1 MGKLLPDTNSFKAY
15 NLLPALDKIIQ
26 YSLFTFVAFAMFSIS
41 LTQISFAIGALSWL
55 LKVHLTQTWKEI
67 SGTLVGIAIL
77 CFCLAC
83 VLAIIT
89 SVDLE
94 SSIKHLKKLVQFVIF
109 FWVVNAVKDRKQRDL
124 LIGLLIIAGVV
135 MSLNGLSPYLNTNYI
150 SHISQRLTGTLS
162 KGSTFS
168 GVLMLAGLVALG
180 QCLFYKPKKYWLMGS
195 AGVIALCLL
204 MTMARQAWLGSL
216 LGAVFLVFYWN
227 KKYLLIFPLLLIVTL
242 LFASEQVTDRIYSF
256 KNFKDG
262 SFQQRVSS
270 WKGGW
275 EIFKDHPVTGCGFKC
290 VDYIHS
296 QYPDP
301 TENVARFRGMHSN
314 IFQLLVDTGV
324 VGFGTWLSIW
334 VVYFIEIFKRLRAL
348 AEEEPQDNTVGILL
362 GGSAAVLAFLMGG
375 FFETNIYD
383 SEVAMFLYFIMGLSL
398 AKVEKTP
405 ASSLAQ

>member
-124 LIGLLIIAGVV
+124 LIGLLIIAGLVV
-135 MSLNGLSPYLNTNYI
+135 ALNGLSPYLSTDY
-150 SHISQRLTGTLS
+150 SISQRLKGTLS
-162 KGSTFS
+162 KESTFS

-290 VDYIHS
+290 VDSIHS

-301 TENVARFRGMHSN
+301 TGFVARFRGMHSN

-324 VGFGTWLSIW
+324 AGFGSWLSIW

>member
-124 LIGLLIIAGVV
+124 LIGLLIIAGLVV
-135 MSLNGLSPYLNTNYI
+135 ALNGLSPYLSTDY
-150 SHISQRLTGTLS
+150 SISQRLKGTLS
-162 KGSTFS
+162 KESTFS

-227 KKYLLIFPLLLIVTL
+227 KKYLLIFPLFLMVTL
-242 LFASEQVTDRIYSF
+242 LLSPEIIKDRIYSF

-275 EIFKDHPVTGCGFKC
+275 KIFKDHPVTGCGFKC
-290 VDYIHS
+290 VDSIHS

-301 TENVARFRGMHSN
+301 TGFVARFRGMHSN

-334 VVYFIEIFKRLRAL
+334 VAYCIEIFKRLRAL
-348 AEEEPQDNTVGILL
+348 AEEKSQDNAIGILL
-362 GGSAAVLAFLMGG
+362 GGSAAVLAFLVGG
-375 FFETNIYD
+375 VFETNIYD

-405 ASSLAQ
+405 VSSLAQ

>member
-1 MGKLLPDTNSFKAY
+1 MGKLLPDNNSFKAY
-15 NLLPALDKIIQ
+15 SLLPALDKIIQ

-124 LIGLLIIAGVV
+124 LIGLLIIAGLVV
-135 MSLNGLSPYLNTNYI
+135 ALNGLSPYLSTDY
-150 SHISQRLTGTLS
+150 SISQRLKGTLS

-324 VGFGTWLSIW
+324 AGFGTWLSIW

-348 AEEEPQDNTVGILL
+348 AEEEPQDNTLGILL

>member
-124 LIGLLIIAGVV
+124 LIGLLIIAGLVV
-135 MSLNGLSPYLNTNYI
+135 ALNGLSPYLSTDY
-150 SHISQRLTGTLS
+150 SISQRLKGTLS
-162 KGSTFS
+162 KESTFS

-227 KKYLLIFPLLLIVTL
+227 KKYLLIFPLFLMVTL
-242 LFASEQVTDRIYSF
+242 L
-256 KNFKDG
+256 
-262 SFQQRVSS
+262 
-270 WKGGW
+270 
-275 EIFKDHPVTGCGFKC
+275 
-290 VDYIHS
+290 
-296 QYPDP
+296 
-301 TENVARFRGMHSN
+301 
-314 IFQLLVDTGV
+314 
-324 VGFGTWLSIW
+324 
-334 VVYFIEIFKRLRAL
+334 
-348 AEEEPQDNTVGILL
+348 
-362 GGSAAVLAFLMGG
+362 
-375 FFETNIYD
+375 
-383 SEVAMFLYFIMGLSL
+383 
-398 AKVEKTP
+398 
-405 ASSLAQ
+405 

>member
-15 NLLPALDKIIQ
+15 NFLPALDKIIQ

-67 SGTLVGIAIL
+67 RGTLVGIAIL

-124 LIGLLIIAGVV
+124 LIGLLIIAGLVV
-135 MSLNGLSPYLNTNYI
+135 ALNGLSPYLSTDY
-150 SHISQRLTGTLS
+150 SISQRLKGTLS
-162 KGSTFS
+162 KESTFS

-227 KKYLLIFPLLLIVTL
+227 KKYLLIFPLFLMVTL
-242 LFASEQVTDRIYSF
+242 LLSPEIIKDRIYSF

-290 VDYIHS
+290 VDSIHS

-301 TENVARFRGMHSN
+301 TGFVARFRGMHSN

-324 VGFGTWLSIW
+324 AGFGSWLSIW

-348 AEEEPQDNTVGILL
+348 AEEEPQDNTLGILL
-362 GGSAAVLAFLMGG
+362 GGSAAVLALLMGG

-398 AKVEKTP
+398 AKVEKIP

>member
-124 LIGLLIIAGVV
+124 LIGLLIIAGLVV
-135 MSLNGLSPYLNTNYI
+135 ALNGLSPYLSTDY
-150 SHISQRLTGTLS
+150 SISQRLKGTLS
-162 KGSTFS
+162 KESTFS

-227 KKYLLIFPLLLIVTL
+227 KKYLLIFPLFLMVTL
-242 LFASEQVTDRIYSF
+242 LLSPEIIKDRMYSL
-256 KNFKDG
+256 KNLKD
-262 SFQQRVSS
+262 SSLQQRLSS

-275 EIFKDHPVTGCGFKC
+275 KIFKDHPVTGCGFKC

-324 VGFGTWLSIW
+324 AGFGSWLSIW

-362 GGSAAVLAFLMGG
+362 GGSAAVLAFLVGG
-375 FFETNIYD
+375 VFETNIYD

>member
-41 LTQISFAIGALSWL
+41 VTQISFAIGALSWL

-124 LIGLLIIAGVV
+124 LIGLLIIAGLVV
-135 MSLNGLSPYLNTNYI
+135 ALNGLSPYLSTDY
-150 SHISQRLTGTLS
+150 SISQRLKGTLS
-162 KGSTFS
+162 KESTFS

-324 VGFGTWLSIW
+324 IGFGTWLSIW

>member
-41 LTQISFAIGALSWL
+41 VTQISFAIGALSWL

-124 LIGLLIIAGVV
+124 LIGLLIIAGLVV
-135 MSLNGLSPYLNTNYI
+135 ALNGLSPYLSTDY
-150 SHISQRLTGTLS
+150 SISQRLKGTLS
-162 KGSTFS
+162 KESTFS

-227 KKYLLIFPLLLIVTL
+227 KKYLLIFPLFLMVTL
-242 LFASEQVTDRIYSF
+242 LLSPEIIKDRIYSF

-324 VGFGTWLSIW
+324 AGFGSWLSIW

>member
-124 LIGLLIIAGVV
+124 LIGLLIIAGLVV
-135 MSLNGLSPYLNTNYI
+135 ALNGLSPYLSTDY
-150 SHISQRLTGTLS
+150 SISQRLKGTLS
-162 KGSTFS
+162 KESTFS

-227 KKYLLIFPLLLIVTL
+227 KKYLLIFPLFLMVTL
-242 LFASEQVTDRIYSF
+242 LLSPEIIKDRIYSF

-334 VVYFIEIFKRLRAL
+334 VVYFIETFKRLRAL
-348 AEEEPQDNTVGILL
+348 AEEEPQDNAIGILL
-362 GGSAAVLAFLMGG
+362 GGSATVLAFLVSG

>member
-1 MGKLLPDTNSFKAY
+1 MGKLLPDTDSFKAG
-15 NLLPALDKIIQ
+15 NLLPVLDKIIQ
-26 YSLFTFVAFAMFSIS
+26 YSLFAFAAFAMFSIS

-67 SGTLVGIAIL
+67 NGTLVGIAIL

-94 SSIKHLKKLVQFVIF
+94 SSIKHLKKLFQFVIF
-109 FWVVNAVKDRKQRDL
+109 FWVVNTVQDRKQRDL
-124 LIGLLIIAGVV
+124 LIVFLVIAGVV
-135 MSLNGLSPYLNTNYI
+135 VALNGLSPYLSTNYI
-150 SHISQRLTGTLS
+150 PHLSQRLTGTLS
-162 KGSTFS
+162 KSSTFS

-180 QCLFYKPKKYWLMGS
+180 QCLFHQPKKYWLIGIV
-195 AGVIALCLL
+195 GVIALCLI
-204 MTMARQAWLGSL
+204 MTMTRQAWLGSF
-216 LGAVFLVFYWN
+216 LGTVFLVFYWN
-227 KKYLLIFPLLLIVTL
+227 KKYLLIFPLLLIAAL
-242 LFASEQVTDRIYSF
+242 LLSPEKIKDRMYSF
-256 KNFKDG
+256 TNLKN
-262 SFQQRVSS
+262 SSLHQRVSS

-275 EIFKDHPVTGCGFKC
+275 KIFKDHPVTGCGFKC

-301 TENVARFRGMHSN
+301 TGNVARFRGMHSN

-334 VVYFIEIFKRLRAL
+334 IVYFIEVFKRLRAL
-348 AEEEPQDNTVGILL
+348 ANKKPQDNVIGILM
-362 GGSAAVLAFLMGG
+362 GGSAAVLAFLFGG

-383 SEVAMFLYFIMGLSL
+383 SELAMLLYFIMGISL
-398 AKVEKTP
+398 AKVKTSTSP
-405 ASSLAQ
+405 ILV